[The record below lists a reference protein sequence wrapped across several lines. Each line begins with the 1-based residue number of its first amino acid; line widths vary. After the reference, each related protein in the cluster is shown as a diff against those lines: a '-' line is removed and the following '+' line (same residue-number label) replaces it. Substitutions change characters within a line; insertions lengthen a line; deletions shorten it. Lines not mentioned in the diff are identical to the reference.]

1 MSDIGLTG
9 VPTTRLNKVG
19 SMGEI
24 LPGNVNDTT
33 SSLSPFGPGNK
44 GIPQTGVDDLG
55 NQIRNVDFSDLNTN
69 VRDMGSR
76 LQDFLGGFLSSFGK
90 TADLKYPLETENPA
104 YQARVRFTVFTFRPK
119 DGESMKRFAKIAN
132 DNLKV
137 PAGGTPLSEDERAFG
152 NAGTGN
158 EINTDNFYGGTRP
171 PDAIGPSRTQNAP
184 AAGGEANSKLLSEQA
199 KGALASA
206 GNFISKQLDKNTAI
220 KVAGEKARLFSGGL
234 KKVKLN
240 EPTVDMYFPLT
251 MQFNDNAQYDNA
263 PLNALGAGTEGL
275 INQGAGALEST
286 IGSFVKGGKSIFDVL
301 RGNQDLTEAGLRVGA
316 ARLIDKVGV
325 INSGIANALTLQ
337 NRTIINPNM
346 RAMFRGVGLREF
358 TFQFKMIAKSQYE
371 NAVIRQIVKHFR
383 KQMYPGTYDIEALG
397 GASIGF
403 KFPHLFQIDF
413 RYKNA
418 HNRNIPKIHL
428 CYLRNV
434 STTINPTGGAMRRD
448 GAPNEIDL
456 TLSFVEHKTLD
467 KKDIDGGY

>member
-9 VPTTRLNKVG
+9 LPPTRLNKVG
-19 SMGEI
+19 GMGEVQSSNNF
-24 LPGNVNDTT
+24 PGIDA
-33 SSLSPFGPGNK
+33 FGGAGPK
-44 GIPQTGVDDLG
+44 IPQQQIDEVG
-55 NQIRNVDFSDLNTN
+55 NQIRNVDFSDLQDTMRN
-69 VRDMGSR
+69 MGSR
-76 LQDFLGGFLSSFGK
+76 LQGILGEFFGSGRG
-90 TADLKYPLETENPA
+90 ADLKYPLETENPA
-104 YQARVRFTVFTFRPK
+104 YQARVKFTIFTFKPK
-119 DGESMKRFAKIAN
+119 DGESMKRFAKLTN
-132 DNLKV
+132 DNLKAV
-137 PAGGTPLSEDERAFG
+137 ALSEDEKAFG

-158 EINTDNFYGGTRP
+158 EISTANYRGAQGLTFSD
-171 PDAIGPSRTQNAP
+171 DAQGSLASKSKVP
-184 AAGGEANSKLLSEQA
+184 ATGGEATSKTLSEYTSSA
-199 KGALASA
+199 FGA
-206 GNFISKQLDKNTAI
+206 GTDFVKRQLDKNTAI
-220 KVAGEKARLFSGGL
+220 KVAEEKAKMFAGGL
-234 KKVKLN
+234 KKVKVN
-240 EPTVDMYFPLT
+240 APVVDMYFPLT
-251 MQFNDNAQYDNA
+251 MQFNDIAQYDNA

-286 IGSFVKGGKSIFDVL
+286 IGSFVKGGKSIFDIL

-325 INSGIANALTLQ
+325 LNTGIANALTLQ
-337 NRTIINPNM
+337 NRTIINPNL

-371 NAVIRQIVKHFR
+371 NNVIKEIVKHFR

-413 RYKNA
+413 TYRGMR
-418 HNRNIPKIHL
+418 NRNIPKIHL

-448 GAPNEIDL
+448 GAPNEVDL

>member
-9 VPTTRLNKVG
+9 VPTTGLNKVG
-19 SMGEI
+19 GMGEVQSSNNF
-24 LPGNVNDTT
+24 PGIDA
-33 SSLSPFGPGNK
+33 FGGAGPK
-44 GIPQTGVDDLG
+44 IPQQQIDAVG
-55 NQIRNVDFSDLNTN
+55 NQIRNVDFT
-69 VRDMGSR
+69 DMQDTMRNIGSR
-76 LQDFLGGFLSSFGK
+76 LQGILGDFFGAGRG
-90 TADLKYPLETENPA
+90 ADLKYPLETENPA
-104 YQARVRFTVFTFRPK
+104 YQARVKFTVFTFKPK
-119 DGESMKRFAKIAN
+119 DGESMKRFAKITN
-132 DNLKV
+132 DNLKT
-137 PAGGTPLSEDERAFG
+137 AALTEDEKTFG

-158 EINTDNFYGGTRP
+158 EIGTANYRGAQGLTFSD
-171 PDAIGPSRTQNAP
+171 DAQGSAATRSKVP
-184 AAGGEANSKLLSEQA
+184 ATGGEATSKALSEQVLGGVSAVGSFA
-199 KGALASA
+199 KT
-206 GNFISKQLDKNTAI
+206 QLDKNTAVKLATEQAMI
-220 KVAGEKARLFSGGL
+220 HAGGL
-234 KKVKLN
+234 KKVKVN
-240 EPTVDMYFPLT
+240 APVVDMYFPLT

-275 INQGAGALEST
+275 INDGAGALEST
-286 IGSFVKGGKSIFDVL
+286 IGAFAKGGKSIFDVL

-316 ARLIDKVGV
+316 ARLIDKVGLL
-325 INSGIANALTLQ
+325 NTGLANALTLQ

-358 TFQFKMIAKSQYE
+358 SFQFKMIAKSQYE
-371 NAVIRQIVKHFR
+371 NNVIKEIVKHFR

-413 RYKNA
+413 TYRGMR
-418 HNRNIPKIHL
+418 NRNIPKIHL

-448 GAPNEIDL
+448 GAPNEVDL

>member
-9 VPTTRLNKVG
+9 LPTTRLNKVG
-19 SMGEI
+19 GMGEVQSSNNF
-24 LPGNVNDTT
+24 PGIDA
-33 SSLSPFGPGNK
+33 FGGAGPK
-44 GIPQTGVDDLG
+44 IPQQQIDEVG
-55 NQIRNVDFSDLNTN
+55 NQIRNVDFSDLQDTMRN
-69 VRDMGSR
+69 MGNR
-76 LQDFLGGFLSSFGK
+76 LQGILGDFFGAGRG
-90 TADLKYPLETENPA
+90 ADLKYPLETENPA
-104 YQARVRFTVFTFRPK
+104 YQARVKFTVFTFKPK
-119 DGESMKRFAKIAN
+119 DGESMKRFAKITN
-132 DNLKV
+132 DNLKT
-137 PAGGTPLSEDERAFG
+137 AALTEDEKTFG
-152 NAGTGN
+152 NTGTGN
-158 EINTDNFYGGTRP
+158 EISTANYRGAQGLTFAD
-171 PDAIGPSRTQNAP
+171 DAQGSAATKSKVP
-184 AAGGEANSKLLSEQA
+184 ATGGEATSKTLSEYFGDVGSFA
-199 KGALASA
+199 KT
-206 GNFISKQLDKNTAI
+206 QVDKNSAI
-220 KVAGEKARLFSGGL
+220 KLAGEKAKMFSGGL

-240 EPTVDMYFPLT
+240 APVVDMYFPLT
-251 MQFNDNAQYDNA
+251 IQFNDIAQYDNA
-263 PLNALGAGTEGL
+263 PLNALGAGAEGL

-286 IGSFVKGGKSIFDVL
+286 IGAFVKGGKSIFDVL

-316 ARLIDKVGV
+316 ARLIDKVGL
-325 INSGIANALTLQ
+325 IDTGLANALTLQ

-371 NAVIRQIVKHFR
+371 NNVIKEIVKHFR

-413 RYKNA
+413 TYKGMR
-418 HNRNIPKIHL
+418 NRNIPKIHL

-448 GAPNEIDL
+448 GAPNEVDL